1 MTDPGSPGGRF
12 ERDHPAAGPG
22 REHVPERPVRTLGS
36 RPIRVALVDDHH
48 LIREG
53 LRLVL
58 EGVPGLEI
66 VGEAADQAAALDLV
80 IGEQPDVLV
89 LDMTFPDGDALP
101 LLRTLRDRRPET
113 RVVVLTMHG
122 DPETVRQAL
131 AAGAAGYL
139 VKGARS
145 MELVE
150 AIRAVVRGERYLHS
164 AVTASIVDDSMRW
177 YEAGAISPREREVL
191 SLLASGQAPAQ
202 IARSLDISIHTV
214 RRHIANSSEKLG
226 IHGTSALIRYAIRNG
241 LARAD

>member
-1 MTDPGSPGGRF
+1 MDHPGSSPRRF
-12 ERDHPAAGPG
+12 AGDVPSAGPG
-22 REHVPERPVRTLGS
+22 RERLPERPPRVIGG
-36 RPIRVALVDDHH
+36 RPIRVVLVDDHH

-58 EGVPGLEI
+58 EGVPGFEI
-66 VGEAADQAAALDLV
+66 VGEGADQATALDLAV
-80 IGEQPDVLV
+80 GERPDVLV

-101 LLRTLRDRRPET
+101 LLRTLRDRTPET

-177 YEAGAISPREREVL
+177 YETGTISPREREVL

-241 LARAD
+241 LVRAD